1 VWLKDAGGNVVL
13 NHSAALAVTATLA
26 SPNGTLLGDAT
37 ASFVLGVAV
46 FSDLAV
52 DFAQPA
58 AQLRFTAP
66 GVPRPDVL
74 SQPFAV
80 ETGPAAA
87 LRVAR
92 QPADAEG
99 GVINVQPWV
108 EILDAGGNK
117 VLTPAPY

>member
-1 VWLKDAGGNVVL
+1 MWLKDAGGNVVL

-46 FSDLAV
+46 FSDLAI